1 MLSDRVIPL
10 GKHVLCLF
18 IGDVQ
23 HRVVDCVASSDLVVP
38 DDGLVDLLE
47 LFMGDG
53 MVGKNIGTFEVY
65 V

>member
-1 MLSDRVIPL
+1 
-10 GKHVLCLF
+10 
-18 IGDVQ
+18 VQ